1 MLLHNMLADK
11 SSISIRRVPA
21 RSPIR
26 TPARKSVVGSPRI
39 KPSLHPVEP
48 LVQHAIG
55 LLKSAEKTQENVGST
70 YADQMARV
78 KSKISSDHAPPKP
91 DGVVS
96 PKTSPAKS
104 AVPPSQTLG
113 DSRYIP
119 AEKELMIV
127 GPRNRLRLV
136 PQPRQLKEAGIFPCR
151 TF

>member
-1 MLLHNMLADK
+1 MIVDK
-11 SSISIRRVPA
+11 SSISIRRVCA

-48 LVQHAIG
+48 LVQHTID
-55 LLKSAEKTQENVGST
+55 LVKSAEKTKDTVVGST

-91 DGVVS
+91 DVVVS

-104 AVPPSQTLG
+104 AVPPSQSLG
-113 DSRYIP
+113 DSRYVP
-119 AEKELMIV
+119 TEKKLMIV
-127 GPRNRLRLV
+127 GPRNRLRFVL
-136 PQPRQLKEAGIFPCR
+136 QPR
-151 TF
+151 